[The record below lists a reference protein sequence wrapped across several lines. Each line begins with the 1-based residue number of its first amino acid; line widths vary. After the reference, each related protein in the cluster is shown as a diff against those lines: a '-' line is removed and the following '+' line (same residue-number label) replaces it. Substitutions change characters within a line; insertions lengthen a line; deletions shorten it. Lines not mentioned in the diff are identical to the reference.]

1 MAVQS
6 LEQFVAEATK
16 AYEPAKTAIN
26 TQLGALDSNY
36 TTGEQKINKNYAQ
49 QQAGLN
55 QQRNMAAESASMQA
69 AGSGGSFGGAA
80 NLANR
85 KYYDQTFVPAQTQMN
100 TNKSNELDTLRQNI
114 ENQRT
119 NLNSQLANIDA
130 TANQQALQQYWAAVE
145 AEKQREAQLKAQREA
160 QAAANAQYKYM
171 MDAMKNN
178 QSSNNGKAW
187 NFGNGY
193 VLYDTGNGQAT
204 YTLNGKQINAGQFL
218 AGSGNKGVN
227 WNLWNDIWN
236 SGTRTN
242 GVGSDTVQAFNGG
255 FNTARN
261 LLSNGSR
268 YAYLLKQY

>member
-36 TTGEQKINKNYAQ
+36 TTGEQKINRNYQQ

-55 QQRNMAAESASMQA
+55 SQRNMAAEAASMQA

-80 NLANR
+80 NIANR

-100 TNKSNELDTLRQNI
+100 TNKSNELDALRQNI

-119 NLNSQLANIDA
+119 SLNSQLANIDA
-130 TANQQALQQYWAAVE
+130 QANQAALQQYWAAVE
-145 AEKQREAQLKAQREA
+145 AEKQREAQLRAQREA
-160 QAAANAQYKYM
+160 QAAQNAQYKYM
-171 MDAMKNN
+171 MDAMKN
-178 QSSNNGKAW
+178 SGSGSTRKW

-193 VLYDTGNGQAT
+193 AVYDDGNGNAV
-204 YTLNGKQINAGQFL
+204 YTLNGNRINAGQFL
-218 AGSGNKGVN
+218 TGAQAGKAN
-227 WNLWNDIWN
+227 WNLWNDMWN
-236 SGTRTN
+236 NGLRTN
-242 GVGSDTVQAFNGG
+242 GVGSDTVEAYNGV
-255 FNTARN
+255 
-261 LLSNGSR
+261 LNGAVANNSGK
-268 YAYLLKQY
+268 YKYLWGTY

>member
-6 LEQFVAEATK
+6 LEQYVAEATK
-16 AYEPAKTAIN
+16 AYEPSKTAIN

-36 TTGEQKINKNYAQ
+36 ATGEQKINRNYQQ

-100 TNKSNELDTLRQNI
+100 TNKSNELDALRQNI

-119 NLNSQLANIDA
+119 SLNSQLANIDA

-145 AEKQREAQLKAQREA
+145 AEKQREAELQRQREA
-160 QAAANAQYKYM
+160 QAAQNAWNKYL
-171 MDAMKNN
+171 MDQMQN
-178 QSSNNGKAW
+178 QGSGRPTW

-193 VLYDTGNGQAT
+193 NLTRGDNGEAVYTRNGTRVSAADFLYGTGQGGT
-204 YTLNGKQINAGQFL
+204 
-218 AGSGNKGVN
+218 N
-227 WNLWNDIWN
+227 WDIWN
-236 SGTRTN
+236 DVWRNGVSTN
-242 GVGSDTVQAFNGG
+242 GVGSDTVDAFNGG
-255 FNTARN
+255 NLSRAAQGVYGNKFNY
-261 LLSNGSR
+261 LNGI
-268 YAYLLKQY
+268 Y

>member
-1 MAVQS
+1 MAVS
-6 LEQFVAEATK
+6 LEQYVAEATK

-36 TTGEQKINKNYAQ
+36 ATGEQKINRNYQQ

-119 NLNSQLANIDA
+119 SLNSQLANIDA
-130 TANQQALQQYWAAVE
+130 QANQQALQQYWAAVE
-145 AEKQREAQLKAQREA
+145 AEKQREAELQRQREA
-160 QAAANAQYKYM
+160 QAAQNAYYKYLM
-171 MDAMKNN
+171 EAAKN
-178 QSSNNGKAW
+178 QNGGQGSGRPAW
-187 NFGNGY
+187 DFGDGFKVY
-193 VLYDTGNGQAT
+193 RGDNGQAI
-204 YTLNGKQINAGQFL
+204 YTLDGQQISAGQFL
-218 AGSGNKGVN
+218 TGTSAGGAK
-227 WNLWNDIWN
+227 WNLWNDMWN
-236 SGTRTN
+236 NGVSTN
-242 GVGSDTVQAFNGG
+242 GVGSDTVEAFNGG
-255 FNTARN
+255 PLAAQN
-261 LLSNGSR
+261 SR
-268 YAYLLKQY
+268 YGYLF

>member
-36 TTGEQKINKNYAQ
+36 ATGEQKINRNYQQ

-55 QQRNMAAESASMQA
+55 SQRNMAAESASMQA

-100 TNKSNELDTLRQNI
+100 TNKSNELDALRQNI

-119 NLNSQLANIDA
+119 SLNSQLANIDA
-130 TANQQALQQYWAAVE
+130 QANQAALQQYWAAVE
-145 AEKQREAQLKAQREA
+145 AEKQREAQLRAQREA
-160 QAAANAQYKYM
+160 QAAANAQYAAIARAQQQQAKANTSFTDWIKNYSNW
-171 MDAMKNN
+171 DAGKKNKWVN
-178 QSSNNGKAW
+178 DLTRLSSMNNPLLQSTIDNITRGVQNKAE
-187 NFGNGY
+187 Y
-193 VLYDTGNGQAT
+193 QEY
-204 YTLNGKQINAGQFL
+204 LN
-218 AGSGNKGVN
+218 
-227 WNLWNDIWN
+227 WRN
-236 SGTRTN
+236 S
-242 GVGSDTVQAFNGG
+242 
-255 FNTARN
+255 
-261 LLSNGSR
+261 
-268 YAYLLKQY
+268 